1 MRSFEFA
8 DEKALRRIALAA
20 LATAQ
25 TRISQ
30 SASAPTCARCGM
42 RMLLVGIFCD
52 RGFERRTHD
61 CLWCQHKITINRPL
75 TNKAG

>member
-20 LATAQ
+20 RTTAQ
-25 TRISQ
+25 MRISL
-30 SASAPTCARCGM
+30 SASAPACSRCGM
-42 RMLLVGIFCD
+42 RVLLASIFRD

-61 CLWCQHKITINRPL
+61 CLWCQHKITINRPV
-75 TNKAG
+75 TSKTG